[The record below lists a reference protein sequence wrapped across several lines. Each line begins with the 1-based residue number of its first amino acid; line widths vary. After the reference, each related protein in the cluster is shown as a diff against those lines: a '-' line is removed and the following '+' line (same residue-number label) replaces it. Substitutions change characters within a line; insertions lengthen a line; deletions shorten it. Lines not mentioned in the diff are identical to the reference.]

1 MKFSVIVDFVDA
13 QEHHLYRVGDTFP
26 YNGKDVSDER
36 IRALSTVNNAIG
48 KPLIVIIAEPTIA
61 AENKPE
67 TVENKQETAEKPIET
82 VKNVVEAVE
91 KPVKKRGRRKSTE

>member
-1 MKFSVIVDFVDA
+1 MKYSVIVDFVDA

-61 AENKPE
+61 AENK
-67 TVENKQETAEKPIET
+67 QEAAEKPIET
-82 VKNVVEAVE
+82 VENVVKAVE

>member
-67 TVENKQETAEKPIET
+67 TAEKPIET
-82 VKNVVEAVE
+82 VENVVKAVE
-91 KPVKKRGRRKSTE
+91 KPVKKRGRRKTIE